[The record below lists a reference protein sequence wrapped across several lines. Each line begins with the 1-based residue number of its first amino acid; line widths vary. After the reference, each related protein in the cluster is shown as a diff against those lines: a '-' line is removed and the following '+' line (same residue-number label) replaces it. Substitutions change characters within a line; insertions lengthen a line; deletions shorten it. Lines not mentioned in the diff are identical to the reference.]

1 MKLITSNF
9 GEKVVT
15 FLQKTPLPSNR
26 KRPLLYTETPSL
38 DLVQKENYN

>member
-26 KRPLLYTETPSL
+26 ERPLLYTLTPSL